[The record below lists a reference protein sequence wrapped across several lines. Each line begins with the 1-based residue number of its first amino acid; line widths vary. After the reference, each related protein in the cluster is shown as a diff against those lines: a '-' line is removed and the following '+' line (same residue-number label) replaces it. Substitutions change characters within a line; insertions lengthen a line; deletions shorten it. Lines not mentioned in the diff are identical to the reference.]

1 MLFCHVSP
9 QGQGTKPPGFI
20 TAAREDNLAEL
31 DLQIQLRIKDLLPL
45 SLSLTLYLDLYHELL
60 WSSRF
65 ICSSELDIVI
75 DVTRSMTRID
85 INL

>member
-1 MLFCHVSP
+1 MELQALGCACGVRSP
-9 QGQGTKPPGFI
+9 DPAAYQGS
-20 TAAREDNLAEL
+20 LSL
-31 DLQIQLRIKDLLPL
+31 SL

-65 ICSSELDIVI
+65 IYSSELDIVI

-85 INL
+85 IDI